1 VRRRMLPLPTTLVG
15 TETASAGTAS
25 AVLRVKAVAATAA
38 ERAATEPGMVVA
50 VQAIVVKVMN
60 A

>member
-1 VRRRMLPLPTTLVG
+1 MLPLPTTLVG